1 MNFKIRQILNAFSK
15 KERLTFFGSLALFI
29 IATIYVSAN
38 FVRANTIFEP
48 VAGGQYTEGKVGQ
61 PVFINPVI
69 ASTDADSDIIEL
81 VFASINDLKD
91 GDIDIENSGR
101 VWKLRIK
108 GDISWQD
115 GSPITSDD
123 IIFTIKA
130 IQDPDANSSLF
141 PDWQGVKTERVS
153 SREIKLILSA
163 PYVFFENTL
172 INLRP
177 IPKHIFG
184 DIPFSNIRLS
194 DYNLIDPVGSGPF
207 KFYDLKKRRDGFI
220 TDYELVKNESYFNQN
235 PYLDKFTFKFY
246 TSEKD
251 AINAFN
257 GGAINGLGAVSY
269 GNLDEI
275 TAPHKTEAVNMPR
288 YYGIFFNQSVN
299 PVLKDISVRKALDLA
314 IDRERIIKDI
324 FKEMAIPL
332 IGPLAPGIN
341 GYSDNFFKQQN
352 EFSADKAKDLLEAS
366 GWRISSDNVRENS
379 EKNARLEFSLILP
392 EIPFIIDSAKM
403 IREDW
408 QKIGVKIN
416 LDIKPNDEIFSD
428 TIKPRDYEMILFG
441 NIYGKNP
448 DLFSFWHSSQKFHP
462 GLNLALYE
470 NKDVDFLINSIR
482 TDFSADNR
490 KEKMLQAQSLIKNGY
505 PAIFLFSPPYIYIQ
519 SKSLN
524 GFEEKIL
531 PLPSGRLE
539 NIENWYT
546 KTERV
551 FK

>member
-15 KERLTFFGSLALFI
+15 KERLAFFGFLALFV
-29 IATIYVSAN
+29 IAVIYLSAN
-38 FVRANTIFEP
+38 FVRAATVLRP
-48 VAGGQYTEGKVGQ
+48 VEGGGYTEGKVGQ

-69 ASTDADSDIIEL
+69 AVNEADSDIIAL
-81 VFASINDLKD
+81 TFASINDLKD
-91 GDIDIENSGR
+91 GEIGIENNGKI
-101 VWKLRIK
+101 WKLRIK
-108 GDISWQD
+108 GDINWQD

-130 IQDPDANSSLF
+130 IQDPDANSALF

-207 KFYDLKKRRDGFI
+207 KFSDLKKRRDGFI
-220 TDYELVKNESYFNQN
+220 TDYELVKNETYFNQK
-235 PYLDKFTFKFY
+235 PYLDNFTFKFY

-251 AINAFN
+251 ALGAFN
-257 GGAINGLGAVSY
+257 GGLISGLGAVSY
-269 GNLDEI
+269 NNLDKI
-275 TAPHKTEAVNMPR
+275 TIPHKTESVNMPR

-299 PVLKDISVRKALDLA
+299 PVLSDINVRKALDLA
-314 IDRERIIKDI
+314 TDRERIIKDV
-324 FKEMAIPL
+324 FKGMAIPL

-341 GYSDNFFKQQN
+341 GYSENFFKQQN
-352 EFSADKAKDLLEAS
+352 EFSPDRAKDLLEAS
-366 GWRISSDNVRENS
+366 GWQVSSDGIRQNS
-379 EKNARLEFSLILP
+379 GKNARLEFSLTVP
-392 EIPFIIDSAKM
+392 EIPFLTDTAKIIQ
-403 IREDW
+403 EDW

-416 LDIKPNDEIFSD
+416 LNIKPNDEIFPD

-462 GLNLALYE
+462 GLNLSLYE
-470 NKDVDFLINSIR
+470 NKDVDFLINSVR
-482 TDFSADNR
+482 ADFNADNR
-490 KEKMLQAQSLIKNGY
+490 REKMLQAQSLIKNDQ

-531 PLPSGRLE
+531 ALPNSRLE
-539 NIENWYT
+539 NIKDWYV

>member
-1 MNFKIRQILNAFSK
+1 LA
-15 KERLTFFGSLALFI
+15 FFGSLALFV
-29 IATIYVSAN
+29 IAGIYLSAN
-38 FVRANTIFEP
+38 FVRAATILQP
-48 VAGGQYTEGKVGQ
+48 VAGGGYVEGKVGQ

-69 ASTDADSDIIEL
+69 AANEVDLDIIEL
-81 VFASINDLKD
+81 TFASINDLKD
-91 GDIDIENSGR
+91 GDIGIENNGK

-108 GDISWQD
+108 GDINWQD

-130 IQDPDANSSLF
+130 IQDPDANSVLF

-153 SREIKLILSA
+153 SREVKLILSA

-207 KFYDLKKRRDGFI
+207 KFSDLKKRRDGFI
-220 TDYELVKNESYFNQN
+220 TDYELVKNETYFNQK
-235 PYLDKFTFKFY
+235 PYIDKFTFKFY

-251 AINAFN
+251 ALNAFN
-257 GGAINGLGAVSY
+257 GGLISGLGAVSY
-269 GNLDEI
+269 NNLDKI
-275 TAPHKTEAVNMPR
+275 TIPHKTETINMPR
-288 YYGIFFNQSVN
+288 YYGIFFNQSVS
-299 PVLKDISVRKALDLA
+299 PILGDINVRKALDLA
-314 IDRERIIKDI
+314 TDRERIIKDV

-332 IGPLAPGIN
+332 IGPLAPGIS
-341 GYSDNFFKQQN
+341 GYSDFFFKQQN
-352 EFSADKAKDLLEAS
+352 EFSPDRAKNLLEAS
-366 GWRISSDNVRENS
+366 GWQVSPDGIRQNS
-379 EKNARLEFSLILP
+379 EKNARLEFSLTTS
-392 EIPFIIDSAKM
+392 EIPFLTDSAK
-403 IREDW
+403 IIQEDW

-416 LDIKPNDEIFSD
+416 LDIKPSDEIFPD

-462 GLNLALYE
+462 GLNLSLYE

-482 TDFSADNR
+482 IDFNADNR
-490 KEKMLQAQSLIKNGY
+490 KEKMLQAQSLIKNDQ
-505 PAIFLFSPPYIYIQ
+505 PAIFLFSPPYVYIQ

-531 PLPSGRLE
+531 PLPSSRLE
-539 NIENWYT
+539 NIKNWYV

>member
-1 MNFKIRQILNAFSK
+1 MAFFS
-15 KERLTFFGSLALFI
+15 SLALFV
-29 IATIYVSAN
+29 IAGIYLSAN
-38 FVRANTIFEP
+38 FVRAATVLRP
-48 VAGGQYTEGKVGQ
+48 VAGGGYTEGKVGQ

-69 ASTDADSDIIEL
+69 AANEVDSDIIEL
-81 VFASINDLKD
+81 TFASINDLKD
-91 GDIDIENSGR
+91 GDIGIENNGK

-108 GDISWQD
+108 GDINWQD

-130 IQDPDANSSLF
+130 IQDQDANSSLF

-194 DYNLIDPVGSGPF
+194 DYNLIAPVGSGPF
-207 KFYDLKKRRDGFI
+207 KFSDLKKRRDGFI
-220 TDYELVKNESYFNQN
+220 TDYELVRNETYFNQK
-235 PYLDKFTFKFY
+235 PYLNKFTFKFY

-251 AINAFN
+251 ALNAFN
-257 GGAINGLGAVSY
+257 GGLISGLGAVSY
-269 GNLDEI
+269 NNLDKI
-275 TAPHKTEAVNMPR
+275 TIPHKIEAINMPR

-299 PVLKDISVRKALDLA
+299 PILSDINVRKALDLA
-314 IDRERIIKDI
+314 TDRERIIKDV
-324 FKEMAIPL
+324 FKGMAIPL
-332 IGPLAPGIN
+332 IGPLVPGIS
-341 GYSDNFFKQQN
+341 GYSENFFKQQN
-352 EFSADKAKDLLEAS
+352 EFSPDRAKNLLEAS
-366 GWRISSDNVRENS
+366 GWQVSSDGIRQNS
-379 EKNARLEFSLILP
+379 EKNARLEFSLTTP
-392 EIPFIIDSAKM
+392 EIPFLTDSAK
-403 IREDW
+403 IIQEDW

-416 LDIKPNDEIFSD
+416 LDIKPSDEIFPD
-428 TIKPRDYEMILFG
+428 IIKPRDYEMILFG

-462 GLNLALYE
+462 GLNLSLYE

-482 TDFSADNR
+482 ADFNADAR
-490 KEKMLQAQSLIKNGY
+490 REKMLQAQSLIKNDQ
-505 PAIFLFSPPYIYIQ
+505 PVIFLFSPPYIYIQ

-531 PLPSGRLE
+531 PLPSSRLE
-539 NIENWYT
+539 NIKDWYV